1 MNQKKTKKLQNVLHN
16 TNVLYNTY
24 DDHNNKTNNTN
35 NSKTGKR
42 VNTFPELNKELS
54 AYIIYILKKYSSY
67 DNPLSS
73 KEIYDYIQKE
83 LGELFKNE
91 TVEYNTTAVTIRTN
105 LDNLYELSDPYSG
118 SSPYKDLFIQLYG
131 GILIQFYKDPESTRT
146 HPRYIEANEYTD
158 IYEDTDES
166 EIDGNGTSSNGLSG
180 KKSNKKKYYYFKS
193 IFTEEDFLIME
204 SSIETNPYMSA
215 NDSRKLMDKLY
226 NTISNDIV
234 LNSYKN
240 LKSFNQ
246 HIPDNSANL
255 LNNISILIKHI
266 RDNHQ
271 IEINYGK
278 YAFNRTT
285 KKPELVSKKN
295 KANWQRIDPIA
306 IIQANGF
313 YYLVAHT
320 DKSKDETDV
329 ISYRVDRII
338 DIDVHRDLLTNKPLT
353 IDKKIIE
360 YRSSFSAIDYLKSH
374 PVMYAGDKTDIRML
388 VMESKD
394 FPVINSLIDTFG
406 TDINIYSLKESETLK
421 YFNKTIAELEDKGEH
436 WYMVH
441 LNHSSNGT
449 VLWAKQHIE
458 HARIISPKET
468 VDALINAVTSGL
480 KLYEM

>member
-1 MNQKKTKKLQNVLHN
+1 MNQSDKKKLQKVLHN
-16 TNVLYNTY
+16 TY
-24 DDHNNKTNNTN
+24 DNPDNKTNNTDN
-35 NSKTGKR
+35 NKTGKR

-91 TVEYNTTAVTIRTN
+91 TIEYNTTAVTIRTN
-105 LDNLYELSDPYSG
+105 LDNLYELSDPYNN

-131 GILIQFYKDPESTRT
+131 GILIQFYKDPESTRA
-146 HPRYIEANEYTD
+146 HPRYIEASEYMN
-158 IYEDTDES
+158 IYEDTIESELDES
-166 EIDGNGTSSNGLSG
+166 ISSHDGFSG

-204 SSIETNPYMSA
+204 SSIETNPYLST

-240 LKSFNQ
+240 LKTLKSFNQ
-246 HIPDNSANL
+246 HMPDSSANL
-255 LNNISILIKHI
+255 LNNISILMQHIKT
-266 RDNHQ
+266 NHQ

-278 YAFNRTT
+278 YAFNKNTR
-285 KKPELVSKKN
+285 KPELVSKKS
-295 KANWQRIDPIA
+295 KANWQRIDPVA

-313 YYLVAHT
+313 YYLIAHT
-320 DKSKDETDV
+320 DKSKNETDV

-353 IDKKIIE
+353 VDKKIVE
-360 YRSSFSAIDYLKSH
+360 YRNGFSAIDYLKSH

-421 YFNKTIAELEDKGEH
+421 YFNKTISELEDKGEH

-458 HARIISPKET
+458 HARIVSPKET
-468 VDALINAVTSGL
+468 VDALINAVTRGL
-480 KLYEM
+480 KLYES